1 MCTVYLNKCRR
12 LLTDTCRI
20 VRRTF
25 PFEDISKLPY
35 FLETAPLPP
44 DRRVTFRSTDN
55 IEVPDATLL
64 AFHLAIANILHATG
78 MGKKLSDP

>member
-1 MCTVYLNKCRR
+1 MKTYPNFP
-12 LLTDTCRI
+12 
-20 VRRTF
+20 TF
-25 PFEDISKLPY
+25 WKLHHFPS
-35 FLETAPLPP
+35 